1 MQRILVT
8 GGLGFI
14 GSHTVDLL
22 IEKGYSVI
30 VIDNLEKQVHD
41 GVEPK
46 YKNPKAEYISG
57 DIRNRKTW
65 EKALDGTEGIIH
77 LAGAVGIAQSFWQAK
92 KYMDVNTSSTALM
105 YEQILKLRSEKNQKY
120 PEKIVVAS
128 SKSLYGEGLYK
139 CKIHGIKS
147 PDVRPIEQLKK
158 HEWETKCDECG
169 ADMKPIG
176 ITENKFPQ
184 NLNPYS
190 LSKYAT
196 ERLSMDFSYTMGIDT
211 VAFRYFNVYGERQ
224 SLSNPYTGVM
234 AIFLSRLKNN
244 HQPFLFEDGKQ
255 LRDYIYVKDVA
266 RMNVMALE
274 KGNGVY
280 NLGTGKP
287 LSLLGVVELLNKN
300 LGTDIQPK
308 ISAEFRPGDNR
319 HDYANTEKLNHDF
332 GSTNFVD
339 VEKGVGNL
347 IQWSLT
353 EKSFDKFEKQEIER
367 KKYLNVNENL
377 IKKS

>member
-30 VIDNLEKQVHD
+30 VIDNLEKQVHN
-41 GVEPK
+41 GVKPK
-46 YKNPKAEYISG
+46 YKNPKAEYIRG

-65 EKALDGTEGIIH
+65 EKALDGTDGIIH

-128 SKSLYGEGLYK
+128 SKSLYGEGLYE

-287 LSLLGVVELLNKN
+287 LSLLGVVKLLNKN

-308 ISAEFRPGDNR
+308 ISEEFRPGDNR

-353 EKSFDKFEKQEIER
+353 EKSFDKFEKQEKER
-367 KKYLNVNENL
+367 KKYLAR
-377 IKKS
+377 

>member
-1 MQRILVT
+1 MMDRILVT
-8 GGLGFI
+8 GGMGFI

-22 IEKGYSVI
+22 VERGYSVT
-30 VIDNLEKQVHD
+30 VVDNLEKQVHN

-46 YKNPKAEYISG
+46 YRNPKAKYIRG

-65 EKALDGTEGIIH
+65 EKALDGIDGIIH

-92 KYMDVNTSSTALM
+92 KYMDVNTSATALM
-105 YEQILKLRSEKNQKY
+105 YEQILKLKADMNQKY
-120 PEKIVVAS
+120 PDKIVVAS

-139 CKIHGIKS
+139 CNVHGIKS
-147 PDVRPIEQLKK
+147 PEVRPINQLQK

-169 ADMKPIG
+169 ADMKPVG
-176 ITENKFPQ
+176 ITEDKYPQ

-196 ERLSMDFSYTMGIDT
+196 ERLAMDFSYTLGIGT

-244 HQPFLFEDGKQ
+244 NPPFLFEDGKQ

-266 RMNVMALE
+266 KMNVMALE

-287 LSLLGVVELLNKN
+287 LSLKGVVELLNKN

-308 ISAEFRPGDNR
+308 ISEEFRPGDNR
-319 HDYANTEKLNHDF
+319 HDYADTEKLSRDF
-332 GSTNFVD
+332 GNFNFVD
-339 VEKGVGNL
+339 VEKGVKSL
-347 IQWSLT
+347 IQWSQG
-353 EKSFDKFEKQEIER
+353 EKSFDKFEKQERER
-367 KKYLNVNENL
+367 RKYLTR
-377 IKKS
+377 

>member
-1 MQRILVT
+1 
-8 GGLGFI
+8 
-14 GSHTVDLL
+14 
-22 IEKGYSVI
+22 
-30 VIDNLEKQVHD
+30 
-41 GVEPK
+41 
-46 YKNPKAEYISG
+46 
-57 DIRNRKTW
+57 
-65 EKALDGTEGIIH
+65 
-77 LAGAVGIAQSFWQAK
+77 
-92 KYMDVNTSSTALM
+92 
-105 YEQILKLRSEKNQKY
+105 
-120 PEKIVVAS
+120 
-128 SKSLYGEGLYK
+128 
-139 CKIHGIKS
+139 
-147 PDVRPIEQLKK
+147 
-158 HEWETKCDECG
+158 
-169 ADMKPIG
+169 
-176 ITENKFPQ
+176 
-184 NLNPYS
+184 
-190 LSKYAT
+190 
-196 ERLSMDFSYTMGIDT
+196 
-211 VAFRYFNVYGERQ
+211 
-224 SLSNPYTGVM
+224 M

-287 LSLLGVVELLNKN
+287 LSLLGVVDLLNKN

-308 ISAEFRPGDNR
+308 ISKEFRPGDNR
-319 HDYANTEKLNHDF
+319 HDYANTAKLNRDF